1 MKETVPMRRTK
12 RVLGACAVALAM
24 ASGVSWAQVS
34 GQAKPEK
41 ISGYAEW
48 RQRGALVV
56 DGQRL
61 VIGPSTKLKLKGAS
75 SFETIPLGFEVQAKG
90 ARLPDGTILAQEIE
104 ARANGEGIFESDIR
118 EATDDMEATWLR
130 SGEVF
135 EEDAD
140 GEDEVIGPIVTK
152 GRSVQRVERIL
163 RRVTPPYID
172 PSSLRVHVVE
182 TDEWNAM
189 AMGNGAFWVYTGLL
203 DDLDDD
209 EVAIVIGHEL
219 AHYSHEHSRREFK
232 RAFKWELI
240 AAGAFLATAAMTDDE
255 KKQAAVA
262 ALALAV
268 TLVESNRYSRDLED
282 QADRVGMRYA
292 HEGGFDVSKGPGLWA
307 KFRDKYGDENGLV
320 NFFLGDHSQSSD
332 RIKLLNRE
340 LALNYHSRAR

>member
-1 MKETVPMRRTK
+1 MPMRVTT
-12 RVLGACAVALAM
+12 RVLCACFVTLAM
-24 ASGVSWAQVS
+24 AGGVCMAQTT
-34 GQAKPEK
+34 GKAKTEK
-41 ISGYAEW
+41 VSGYAEW
-48 RQRGALVV
+48 RKGRALVV

-61 VIGPSTKLKLKGAS
+61 VVDSSTKLNLKGAS
-75 SFETIPLGFEVQAKG
+75 GFDTIPLGFEVQAKG
-90 ARLPDGTILAQEIE
+90 VRQPDGTILVAEVE
-104 ARANGEGIFESDIR
+104 ARANGQGIFEDDIR
-118 EATDDMEATWLR
+118 EATDDMEAKWLR

-135 EEDAD
+135 EEDEEGD
-140 GEDEVIGPIVTK
+140 EEVIGPILTT
-152 GRSVQRVERIL
+152 GRAVQRVERIL

-172 PSSLRVHVVE
+172 ASSLRVHVVE

-189 AMGNGAFWVYTGLL
+189 AMGNGAVWVYTGLL

-240 AAGAFLATAAMTDDE
+240 AAGAYLATAALSDDE

-268 TLVESNRYSRDLED
+268 TFVESNRYSRDLED
-282 QADRVGMRYA
+282 QADRVGLRYA
-292 HEGGFDVSKGPGLWA
+292 HEGGYDVSKGPRLWE

-340 LALNYHSRAR
+340 LALNYNSRVR